1 MGGTHAPSAFIL
13 LQAAACLTV
22 FPSNGTRF
30 LNRGEIDGYENC
42 SGENTRTAGEEA
54 REVPVLP
61 AGRATPLRLGE
72 LVNPCFL
79 FWGDSEELG
88 GFNATMQ
95 SLSRIL
101 TRDVLWELPKPKETE
116 VEPGTQV
123 EVPKVVVN

>member
-1 MGGTHAPSAFIL
+1 M
-13 LQAAACLTV
+13 
-22 FPSNGTRF
+22 
-30 LNRGEIDGYENC
+30 
-42 SGENTRTAGEEA
+42 
-54 REVPVLP
+54 LP

-72 LVNPCFL
+72 LVNSCFL